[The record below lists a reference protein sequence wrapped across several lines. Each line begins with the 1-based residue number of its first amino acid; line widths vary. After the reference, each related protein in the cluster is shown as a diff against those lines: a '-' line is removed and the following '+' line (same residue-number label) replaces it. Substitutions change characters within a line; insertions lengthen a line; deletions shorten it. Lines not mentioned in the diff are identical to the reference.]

1 MAYNPPIGS
10 IYRLYHLYPTYIL
23 PSGGLYATYH
33 LLREPFQ
40 QPLRYG
46 EYWTRSPAKK
56 IRSSSDR
63 AEVAD
68 DNDWELRFE
77 WKREGTWIPGIP
89 RSMGRSR

>member
-1 MAYNPPIGS
+1 MVNTS
-10 IYRLYHLYPTYIL
+10 
-23 PSGGLYATYH
+23 
-33 LLREPFQ
+33 
-40 QPLRYG
+40 
-46 EYWTRSPAKK
+46 RSPAKK

-89 RSMGRSR
+89 RIHGTFTVDLPLHDFW